1 MPFSQNKRPFRLRV
15 PQDPKMV
22 AKVQAEG
29 RTKKRRHG
37 IQLSVPR
44 QDVRQTKK
52 RGPALRV
59 PSLPMSQR
67 RSDGGGLPSIS
78 NLKKAARSRRA
89 AGDEGGKEFVVED
102 HVVRILD
109 EADKLEK
116 AVEEEHADET
126 GKLERSA
133 LEVEEAPAAAAA
145 AAKPETRLEKNK
157 SKIQARVRG
166 VISNVMSSMEKMLE
180 EKALLEDDLKRL
192 MALPVKEEDLQNRI
206 HAKLE
211 RIYEKVEEQA
221 EDKAKLT
228 EYMDDEVGAW
238 TCH

>member
-1 MPFSQNKRPFRLRV
+1 
-15 PQDPKMV
+15 MV

-59 PSLPMSQR
+59 PSLPLSQR

-89 AGDEGGKEFVVED
+89 AGDEGGMDFVVED

-109 EADKLEK
+109 DAAKLEK
-116 AVEEEHADET
+116 TVVEDHASKLNDEPD
-126 GKLERSA
+126 KLERSA
-133 LEVEEAPAAAAA
+133 LEVEEATATAATAA
-145 AAKPETRLEKNK
+145 AAKPKTRLETNK
-157 SKIQARVRG
+157 SKIQTRVRG
-166 VISNVMSSMEKMLE
+166 VIKNVMSSMEKMLE
-180 EKALLEDDLKRL
+180 EKELLEDDLKRL

-221 EDKAKLT
+221 EDKAKLM
-228 EYMDDEVGAW
+228 EYMDDEVGAIAFPELRLG
-238 TCH
+238 